1 MSANTGARG
10 QAEVAENYF
19 EVLWK
24 YDGSL
29 LISVASMFD
38 HVMAT
43 IWGH

>member
-1 MSANTGARG
+1 MSTNIGTRG
-10 QAEVAENYF
+10 QAEVAGNYF

-29 LISVASMFD
+29 LILVASMFD